1 MEKEKVIE
9 LIAGRIMDERR
20 KHPLLEWDKIAAAKI
35 YSQWIEYFKETNK
48 WISVKDELPPINV
61 PVLCYQKNK
70 HAQFR
75 KLVLGFDGKA
85 FKDFYNGS
93 DDYILFMDG
102 NYPFITHWMSLPNR
116 PMLTPEA

>member
-9 LIAGRIMDERR
+9 LIAGRIIDERR

-70 HAQFR
+70 HCQFR
-75 KLVLGFDGKA
+75 KMVLGFDGKE
-85 FKDFYNGS
+85 FKDFYNGK
-93 DDYILFMDG
+93 DDDILFEDG
-102 NYPFITHWMSLPNR
+102 NYLFITHWMSLPNR
-116 PMLTPEA
+116 PILTPEA

>member
-93 DDYILFMDG
+93 DDDILFKDG
-102 NYPFITHWMSLPNR
+102 YYNFITHWMPLPNR
-116 PMLTPEA
+116 PISTTED

>member
-48 WISVKDELPPINV
+48 WVSVNDELPPINV

-70 HAQFR
+70 HCQFR
-75 KLVLGFDGKA
+75 KMVLGFDGKE
-85 FKDFYNGS
+85 FKDFYNGN
-93 DDYILFMDG
+93 DDDILFEDG
-102 NYPFITHWMSLPNR
+102 NYPFITHWMMLPNK
-116 PMLTPEA
+116 PISTTEA